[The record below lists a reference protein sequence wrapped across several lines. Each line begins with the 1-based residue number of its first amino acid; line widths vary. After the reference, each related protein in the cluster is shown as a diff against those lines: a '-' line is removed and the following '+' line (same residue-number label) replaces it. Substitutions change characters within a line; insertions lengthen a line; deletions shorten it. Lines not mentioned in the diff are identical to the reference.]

1 MMTDEARKSL
11 PPPHAGEGGVGVFRR
26 RIATLDRKT
35 GVRLADVPPPD
46 ASDDLVVSTPERV
59 AFQYEIAGIGSRF
72 LAQFIDVLVIVVI
85 QIVITIGAA
94 ALGGLFNSVQVFGLV
109 ELILTFILIVGY
121 FLISEAAWNG
131 QTLGKRYVRLRAVG
145 DHGEPLT
152 IGQAAI
158 RNLVRVVDFLPAFYA
173 IGIVTMFSNSRAKR
187 LGDFAAGTLVVRDK
201 ERISLYDL
209 ASTAPAATPE
219 SKPVTSIWA
228 TSSPEAPG
236 PGEPSPA
243 IDRPVD
249 PSLRRLV
256 VAYAAR
262 REMLPAFRR
271 QALAKSAEPAL
282 RAALPDVVATAGP
295 LAALDQLA
303 EREGISPVR
312 PVHRNASSAMTWGV
326 TTLIFFWM
334 PLVAIPTGILSI
346 VFGSDAVK
354 AVRAEPEKYQGEDK
368 ARTGRLLGIIG
379 LVISSVLL
387 LIVILA
393 VAFGSSR

>member
-1 MMTDEARKSL
+1 ML
-11 PPPHAGEGGVGVFRR
+11 
-26 RIATLDRKT
+26 
-35 GVRLADVPPPD
+35 PPD

-72 LAQFIDVLVIVVI
+72 LAQFIDVLVITVI
-85 QIVITIGAA
+85 QIVLTIGAA
-94 ALGGLFNSVQVFGLV
+94 ALGGIFNSIQIFALV
-109 ELILTFILIVGY
+109 ELILSFILIAGY

-158 RNLVRVVDFLPAFYA
+158 RNLVRIVDFLPAFYA

-187 LGDFAAGTLVVRDK
+187 LGDFAAGTLVVRDR

-209 ASTAPAATPE
+209 ASTAPTAVPE
-219 SKPVTSIWA
+219 PKPASSIWS
-228 TSSPEAPG
+228 TPSTEAPA
-236 PGEPSPA
+236 GELSPVPS
-243 IDRPVD
+243 RPVD
-249 PSLRRLV
+249 PALRRLV

-262 REMLPAFRR
+262 RELLPASRR
-271 QALAKSAEPAL
+271 EALARSAEPAL
-282 RAALPDVVATAGP
+282 RAALPDVVAAAGP

-334 PLVAIPTGILSI
+334 PIIAIPTGILSI
-346 VFGSDAVK
+346 VFGGDAVK
-354 AVRAEPEKYQGEDK
+354 AIRTDPQRYQGEDK

-379 LVISSVLL
+379 LTISSLL
-387 LIVILA
+387 LVIFILA
-393 VAFGSSR
+393 VVFGNG

>member
-1 MMTDEARKSL
+1 
-11 PPPHAGEGGVGVFRR
+11 VQ
-26 RIATLDRKT
+26 
-35 GVRLADVPPPD
+35 PPD

-72 LAQFIDVLVIVVI
+72 LAQFIDVVIIIVI
-85 QIVITIGAA
+85 QIVITIGAG
-94 ALGGLFNSVQVFGLV
+94 ALGGLFNSIQVFGLV
-109 ELILTFILIVGY
+109 ELILSFILIAGY

-131 QTLGKRYVRLRAVG
+131 QTLGKRWVRLRAVG

-187 LGDFAAGTLVVRDK
+187 LGDFAAGTLVVRDR

-209 ASTAPAATPE
+209 ASTAPAAAAQP
-219 SKPVTSIWA
+219 KPASSIWS
-228 TSSPEAPG
+228 TPG
-236 PGEPSPA
+236 PETPAAAEPSA
-243 IDRPVD
+243 VIDRPLD
-249 PSLRRLV
+249 PNLRRLV

-262 REMLPAFRR
+262 REILPAFRR
-271 QALAKSAEPAL
+271 EALAKSAESAL
-282 RAALPDVVATAGP
+282 RAALPEVVAAAGP

-303 EREGISPVR
+303 EREGVSPRR

-326 TTLIFFWM
+326 ITLIFFWM
-334 PLVAIPTGILSI
+334 PIIAIPTGILSI
-346 VFGSDAVK
+346 VFGGDAVK
-354 AVRAEPEKYQGEDK
+354 AVRAEPEKFQGEDK

-379 LVISSVLL
+379 LTISGILL
-387 LIVILA
+387 MIFILA
-393 VAFGSSR
+393 VVFGNR